1 MKCAKWACRGKRWN
15 PPVEVRRQTGE
26 QHSAGQ
32 EKRRSETA
40 RQARV
45 AERRAGVAREMQV
58 ELEVKEKVK
67 VWINDVAE
75 AVPVPVKMS
84 VEQGR

>member
-1 MKCAKWACRGKRWN
+1 M
-15 PPVEVRRQTGE
+15 
-26 QHSAGQ
+26 
-32 EKRRSETA
+32 
-40 RQARV
+40 

-75 AVPVPVKMS
+75 AVPVPVKMT
-84 VEQGR
+84 VKQGR